1 MNIDECA
8 WKYGPKGTLRE
19 PPPVPPIE
27 ILYRHR
33 LPYEYRGRLRQSQ
46 ILSQRIFRA
55 SRGIP
60 EPTCADFDLSLDK
73 FLKKFK
79 QGLDKVKS

>member
-8 WKYGPKGTLRE
+8 WRYGPKGSPPRE
-19 PPPVPPIE
+19 TPEPPIE
-27 ILYRHR
+27 ILYRRR

-46 ILSQRIFRA
+46 ILSQRLFRA

-60 EPTCADFDLSLDK
+60 EPTCVDFDLSLDQ

-79 QGLDKVKS
+79 QGLDKGKS